1 MLLLKVEGMDCEH
14 CVETVTEAVKSL
26 PDAGEVV
33 VDLETGAV
41 SISGDVRREDAAKAI
56 EAKGYDV
63 VG

>member
-26 PDAGEVV
+26 PGAGDVV
-33 VDLETGAV
+33 VDLGTGAV
-41 SISGDVRREDAAKAI
+41 SISGNVSREDAAEAI
-56 EAKGYDV
+56 KAKGYEV

>member
-14 CVETVTEAVKSL
+14 CVETVT
-26 PDAGEVV
+26 
-33 VDLETGAV
+33 GAV
-41 SISGDVRREDAAKAI
+41 SALPGADDVKVDLASGEVRVSGDVSREAAAKAI